1 MRAEIKEFMDALKA
15 KTVGENEF
23 HQAVEEVI
31 ETVWDTYQANPKYK
45 ANKILEKMVEPE
57 RVIMFRVPWID
68 DKGEVQCYRTV
79 QRRFA
84 FSSVRNLRRFKILR
98 F

>member
-1 MRAEIKEFMDALKA
+1 MRPEIKEFMEALKA
-15 KTVGENEF
+15 KTVGESEF

-57 RVIMFRVPWID
+57 RVIMFRGSTTKVKYKSTAVTAFNSIVLSD
-68 DKGEVQCYRTV
+68 RTKEVYVST
-79 QRRFA
+79 RR
-84 FSSVRNLRRFKILR
+84 
-98 F
+98 

>member
-1 MRAEIKEFMDALKA
+1 MRPEIKEFMEALKA
-15 KTVGENEF
+15 KTVGESEF

-68 DKGEVQCYRTV
+68 DKGYKSTAVTAFNSIVLSDRTKEVYVST
-79 QRRFA
+79 RR
-84 FSSVRNLRRFKILR
+84 
-98 F
+98 

>member
-31 ETVWDTYQANPKYK
+31 ETVSGYLSGKPQ
-45 ANKILEKMVEPE
+45 I
-57 RVIMFRVPWID
+57 
-68 DKGEVQCYRTV
+68 QS
-79 QRRFA
+79 Q
-84 FSSVRNLRRFKILR
+84 
-98 F
+98 